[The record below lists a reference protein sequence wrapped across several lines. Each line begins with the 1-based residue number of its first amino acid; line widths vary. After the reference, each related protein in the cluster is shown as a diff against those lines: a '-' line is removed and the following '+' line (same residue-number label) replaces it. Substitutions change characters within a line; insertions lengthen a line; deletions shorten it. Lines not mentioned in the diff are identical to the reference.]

1 MTPIEETDVAMVM
14 VCGLEVL
21 ADEDDD
27 QGLVCACKLVLAGLL
42 DVRMQ
47 MPQQRPSPENGGP
60 SCTDSPSTGSASPPC

>member
-27 QGLVCACKLVLAGLL
+27 QALVCACKLVLEGLL
-42 DVRMQ
+42 EVRLTL
-47 MPQQRPSPENGGP
+47 PLQRTSPENGGR
-60 SCTDSPSTGSASPPC
+60 SCTDSPSTGSASSPS